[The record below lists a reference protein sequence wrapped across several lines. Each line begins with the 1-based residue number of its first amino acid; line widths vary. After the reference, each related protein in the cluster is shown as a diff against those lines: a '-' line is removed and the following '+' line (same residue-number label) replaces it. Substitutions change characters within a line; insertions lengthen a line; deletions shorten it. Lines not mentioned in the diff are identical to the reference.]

1 MRESARCSPV
11 TAIAATDLAPLLN
24 GYTIRAG
31 PPKIIVV
38 ARASQVASLQDVTV
52 SGTLLRKQVIAL
64 DPATGSRTVSLGANG
79 GAYTIEADGDLHFC
93 LGVKPLTPHIT
104 CELQRAA
111 TWLPIFQASVGG
123 PVAAS
128 GFFRCLFEHP
138 GFDANDDAHI
148 FEIHP
153 VRAVSLAGKSQTFDV
168 DLPDPNSI
176 HTWLSPHPLNV
187 QDARIRVSYDAAKDT
202 LTFLNMD
209 GTDENYVRLAGTVSG
224 IQIGSGA
231 AVSTFTLMSLDIGHP
246 IRVFAL
252 PGTRAARQLA
262 AFAGGSVTLVA
273 LRNIDLPQALRGAY
287 VINLLAIDIQPGP

>member
-1 MRESARCSPV
+1 MRCLRVTGV
-11 TAIAATDLAPLLN
+11 TAADLAPILN
-24 GYTIRAG
+24 GYTIRPG

-64 DPATGSRTVSLGANG
+64 DPATGVRTISLGANG
-79 GAYTIEADGDLHFC
+79 GAYGIEADGDLHFC
-93 LGVKPLTPHIT
+93 LGVKPLMPHIT
-104 CELQRAA
+104 CELQHA
-111 TWLPIFQASVGG
+111 TPWLSTFRASVGG
-123 PVAAS
+123 PITAS
-128 GFFRCLFEHP
+128 GFFRCLFEHA
-138 GFDANDDAHI
+138 GFQANDDAHI
-148 FEIHP
+148 FELHP

-168 DLPDPNSI
+168 DLPDPTSI

-187 QDARIRVSYDAAKDT
+187 QDAKIRVSYDAAKDT

-209 GTDENYVRLAGTVSG
+209 GQDENYVRVAGTVSA
-224 IQIGSGA
+224 IQVGSGA
-231 AVSTFTLMSLDIGHP
+231 AVSSFSLLSPDIGHP
-246 IRVFAL
+246 IRVLAL

-262 AFAGGSVTLVA
+262 ALNAPSVTLVA